1 MKRLLPVILLWLAV
15 LPPSPAQG
23 EDKRKAVPSSDKQAK
38 AMASI
43 RDVYGEEMGNADAK
57 GRRQLAE
64 LLIKQAEDDSISEAM
79 RYTCLKQAYELMLA
93 SDKPLRALEVIG
105 TITDRYRVS
114 GLTKEHKLLTRL
126 WKSAEHPEQFEEI
139 AEGFCNLA
147 VRALRQQEFSLA
159 DDAMD
164 KFYAAARGARH
175 KGLISQAKAL
185 KKITAPYTI
194 LTNKAQRSR
203 QILNNS
209 PNDVT
214 AHQAVG
220 EYLCF
225 LRDDWKKGLPHLVK
239 GSEANLAGLARADLT
254 SPTSVKE
261 QADLADAWYKEGMD
275 ATSDIEKAALLGRA
289 MHYYQKARPQAGGLL
304 KGKIELRLGKA
315 LNARRNA
322 LPYFRGPVPG
332 GAKLLLTFEPASTV
346 TKANMVAV
354 KDRSG
359 KGAIAI
365 VNNGKLVDGV
375 LGRALQFDGKSTFA
389 TFKPPAG
396 PLNKTTELTIACWV
410 RTKQAGGWIIAQR
423 SPYARAYRSGPKSGE
438 FMFGIDEDGKPH
450 FWNYSGSYGIKAS
463 ATKAVN
469 DGTWHHVVFACK
481 EGKYAFYVDGK
492 LVGRGSGAAKRVICR
507 PLTMGYDHQSNREY
521 FSGTIDDLILYDDAL
536 SENEVLQTYRACKP

>member
-1 MKRLLPVILLWLAV
+1 
-15 LPPSPAQG
+15 
-23 EDKRKAVPSSDKQAK
+23 
-38 AMASI
+38 
-43 RDVYGEEMGNADAK
+43 
-57 GRRQLAE
+57 
-64 LLIKQAEDDSISEAM
+64 
-79 RYTCLKQAYELMLA
+79 MLA
-93 SDKPLRALEVIG
+93 SDKPLRALEVIRA
-105 TITDRYRVS
+105 ITDRYRIS
-114 GLTKEHKLLTRL
+114 GLTMEHKLLTRM
-126 WKSAEHPEQFEEI
+126 WKSAQQPEQFEEI

-147 VRALRQQEFSLA
+147 VRALRRKEFPLA
-159 DDAMD
+159 DDAIG

-185 KKITAPYTI
+185 KKIAAPYTI
-194 LTNKAQRSR
+194 LTNKSQRSR
-203 QILNNS
+203 QTLENS
-209 PNDVT
+209 PNDAS

-225 LRDDWKKGLPHLVK
+225 LRGEWKEGLPHLVK

-261 QADLADAWYKEGMD
+261 QTDLADAWYKKGMD
-275 ATSDIEKAALLGRA
+275 ATSDIEKVAMLGRA
-289 MHYYQKARPQAGGLL
+289 MHYYQKARPRASNLL
-304 KGKIELRLGKA
+304 KSKIELRLEKA

-332 GAKLLLTFEPASTV
+332 GAKLFLTFEPGSTA

-359 KGAIAI
+359 KGTIAI

-389 TFKPPAG
+389 TFKPLAG
-396 PLNKTTELTIACWV
+396 PLNNTTELTIACWV

-423 SPYARAYRSGPKSGE
+423 CPYVRAYGSGPRSGE

-450 FWNYSGSYGIKAS
+450 FWNYSSSYGIKAS
-463 ATKAVN
+463 ATQAVN

-492 LVGRGSGAAKRVICR
+492 LVGTGSGSAQKVYGR
-507 PLTMGYDHQSNREY
+507 PLTMGYDHKHKKEY
-521 FSGTIDDLILYDDAL
+521 FSGTIDDLVLYDDAL
-536 SENEVLQTYRACKP
+536 SKSEVWQTYRSCKP